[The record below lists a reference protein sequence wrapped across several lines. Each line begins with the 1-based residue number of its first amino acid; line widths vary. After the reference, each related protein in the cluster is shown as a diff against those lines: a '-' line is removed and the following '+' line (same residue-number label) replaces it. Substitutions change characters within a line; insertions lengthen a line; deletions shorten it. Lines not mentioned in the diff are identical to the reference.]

1 MGEADI
7 AMSARV
13 GHRTAMTG
21 ISVSNFLRSFF
32 ICAALALALSATTPV
47 RAQDAPLGTE
57 LWKSSCNNHGCLLVG
72 DVSHG
77 DETAPRHMFIDV
89 ALQHGGKVESVTFR
103 LPPDADK
110 GKLFAVGFAD
120 SVKDASGNW
129 TLKMVADATRILNI
143 QDCSTA
149 CVVTLQNG
157 IVAAQNN
164 DPPFDLGQAM
174 TTHNLM
180 LTFYYSHGERIRAS
194 AALFRFKNALNGAMR
209 RLP

>member
-1 MGEADI
+1 
-7 AMSARV
+7 
-13 GHRTAMTG
+13 MTG
-21 ISVSNFLRSFF
+21 IAPGNFSRALLN
-32 ICAALALALSATTPV
+32 CAALATGLSAATPV

-57 LWKSSCNNHGCLLVG
+57 VWKSSCNNQGCLLSG

-77 DETAPRHMFIDV
+77 DQPAPRHMFIDV
-89 ALQHGGKVESVTFR
+89 SLLPGGKVESVTFR
-103 LPPDADK
+103 LPPDTDK

-129 TLKMVADATRILNI
+129 TLKMVPDSTRILNV
-143 QDCSTA
+143 QDCSVA
-149 CVVTLQNG
+149 CAVTLPKG
-157 IVAAQNN
+157 IVSAQDN

-194 AALFRFKNALNGAMR
+194 AALFRFKDALAAAVR